1 MNSLHPNKSTIKRFT
16 KSSPCPICRGYEQA
30 PRGSKQRCYGFI
42 SGDGKYAHCTREEH
56 AHGLPLSPN
65 SKTYAHRMEGPC
77 NCGAEHGP
85 ARYESSP
92 ARNGNGNKRDVVAR
106 YNYLDKNEELLLQVC
121 RTDPKGFFQQRP
133 DGAGNWISSLDE
145 GEYFQSK
152 NGKWYPTKKAE
163 EKGWTIP
170 PDAPRKHFPAARRV
184 LYHLPE
190 LLSDPKEPVFIVE
203 GEKDVERLELI
214 ELVATCNP
222 EGAGKWRFVAEQ
234 AREILA
240 GRLIVILPDND
251 TPGRDHALDV
261 ARSLYGAAASIKVV
275 ALPGL
280 PEKGDVA
287 DWIEARLLDGMSLP
301 DIKAALL
308 DIVNAAQAWQPPA
321 DVAPTGA
328 ADTAQATEP
337 PLPLVRVIEPAKP
350 FPVDALGPILG
361 PAAKVIQRATKAPM
375 AMCGNS
381 VLAAATLAVQP
392 YADIEIDGRV
402 FPLSNFFLTV
412 GTTGERKTAVDDLAL
427 FPHKEIQ
434 DTRTDEYKREK
445 KLFEK
450 EMEIYKK
457 AKDKALSQKNKER
470 DAMREALA
478 QLGDPPTPPRSPLL
492 LLDDPTIE
500 GLLKHYHDLGCS
512 SLGIFSG
519 EGARFL
525 GGYGMNPENMLRTA
539 GGLSDL
545 WGGKPLNRIRA
556 GDGTIVVR
564 GRRLSIHLMA
574 QPNVAALLLDNLA
587 LEEQGLLPRFLF
599 VWPEST
605 CGTRMYEAFNAHN
618 VPEFQQYRQRIKE
631 ILDAP
636 LPFREDSESELRPRR
651 IRLSADAKEAFIR
664 FHDGVEEQ
672 IKEGEELHPIKGIAC
687 KAAEHAARLAAVIEL
702 TNNLDAESVRFDSM
716 AQGIILMQHY
726 LSEALRIKT
735 SAISDAKILKAQALL
750 DWLHKN
756 GKKIITLAEA
766 YQRGPNQIRDKK
778 TAMDAFGILEDH
790 NWIIP
795 LPGGAEY
802 DGMKRKVA
810 WEVRS

>member
-1 MNSLHPNKSTIKRFT
+1 MMNSLHKNKRQSKFKKLDLQKAIRATSAVRHNNGTETYWMGHCPVHDDKDPSCKITGEPHDAKVHCFAGCPWQAVRDTLLARGCAAFDVDGLDEAPPAREYNKMAGLADGWEHVSPVPDDAPFPLAEYKKGYPPPTTHWEYLDSKRRLIFYAF
-16 KSSPCPICRGYEQA
+16 R
-30 PRGSKQRCYGFI
+30 FDL
-42 SGDGKYAHCTREEH
+42 GDGKKEVVPQTLWRIKKNGALEWKWKAHPAPRPLYNLHLLT
-56 AHGLPLSPN
+56 AH
-65 SKTYAHRMEGPC
+65 
-77 NCGAEHGP
+77 P
-85 ARYESSP
+85 ARP
-92 ARNGNGNKRDVVAR
+92 VV
-106 YNYLDKNEELLLQVC
+106 V
-121 RTDPKGFFQQRP
+121 
-133 DGAGNWISSLDE
+133 
-145 GEYFQSK
+145 
-152 NGKWYPTKKAE
+152 
-163 EKGWTIP
+163 
-170 PDAPRKHFPAARRV
+170 
-184 LYHLPE
+184 
-190 LLSDPKEPVFIVE
+190 VE
-203 GEKDVERLELI
+203 GEKAADAAAKLLPNYVITTSPGGCNSADKADWTPLKGRDVI
-214 ELVATCNP
+214 I
-222 EGAGKWRFVAEQ
+222 W
-234 AREILA
+234 
-240 GRLIVILPDND
+240 PDAD
-251 TPGRDHALDV
+251 DPGRKYAQDV
-261 ARSLYGAAASIKVV
+261 ARLAHAAGAASVKI
-275 ALPGL
+275 LP
-280 PEKGDVA
+280 
-287 DWIEARLLDGMSLP
+287 ILDGKISGW
-301 DIKAALL
+301 DAADALAEGWTPERAAAYL
-308 DIVNAAQAWQPPA
+308 ATAQAWTPPA
-321 DVAPTGA
+321 DNAPTGA
-328 ADTAQATEP
+328 AETVQATEP

-478 QLGDPPTPPRSPLL
+478 QLGDPPTPPRSPLI

-574 QPNVAALLLDNLA
+574 QPNVSALLLDNLA

>member
-1 MNSLHPNKSTIKRFT
+1 MNSLPRNKSGIKRFT
-16 KSSPCPICRGYEQA
+16 KSNPCPICGGYQEGQRGTRA
-30 PRGSKQRCYGFI
+30 HCYGFL
-42 SGDGKYAHCTREEH
+42 SDDGKYAHCTRREF
-56 AHGLPLSPN
+56 AGALPMN
-65 SKTYAHRMEGPC
+65 SKSNTFAHRLEGPC
-77 NCGAEHGP
+77 KCGHQHGP
-85 ARYESSP
+85 ARYESFQ
-92 ARNGNGNKRDVVAR
+92 ARNNNGKREVVAR
-106 YNYLDKNEELLLQVC
+106 YDYLDEKGELLIEVC
-121 RTDPKGFFQQRP
+121 RMNPKGFYQQRP
-133 DGAGNWISSLDE
+133 DGAGNWIMSLEAGD
-145 GEYFQSK
+145 YYQAK
-152 NGKWYPTKKAE
+152 NGNWFTVESANK
-163 EKGWTIP
+163 KGWTIP
-170 PDAPRKHFPAARRV
+170 LDATRKTFPAARRV
-184 LYHLPE
+184 LYRLPQ
-190 LLSDPKEPVFIVE
+190 LLKADPSEILFITE
-203 GEKDVERLELI
+203 GEKDAEWLELI
-214 ELVATCNP
+214 GCVATCNP
-222 EGAGKWRFVAEQ
+222 EGAGKWHHVAEQ
-234 AREILA
+234 ARKVLA
-240 GRLIVILPDND
+240 GRPVTVLPDND
-251 TPGRDHALDV
+251 DPGRDHAEQV
-261 ARSLYGAAASIKVV
+261 ARSLHGAAASLKVIN
-275 ALPGL
+275 LPGL
-280 PEKGDVA
+280 DKKGDIA
-287 DWIEARLLDGMSLP
+287 DWIEKRLVNDGMSTP

-308 DIVNAAQAWQPPA
+308 DIVNAAPEWTPPA
-321 DVAPTGA
+321 DTAPPGSA
-328 ADTAQATEP
+328 ETAQAMEP

-350 FPVDALGPILG
+350 YPVDALGPILG
-361 PAAKVIQRATKAPM
+361 QAAQAIQRATKAPL

-392 YADIEIDGRV
+392 HADVEIDGRV
-402 FPLSNFFLTV
+402 FPLSNFYLTV

-457 AKDKALSQKNKER
+457 AKDKALQKNKER
-470 DAMREALA
+470 NAMREAVE
-478 QLGDPPTPPRSPLL
+478 QLGDPPKPPRSPLL

-525 GGYGMNPENMLRTA
+525 GGYGMNAENLLKTA

-556 GDGTIVVR
+556 GDGTVVVR

-587 LEEQGLLPRFLF
+587 LEEQGLLPRFLI

-605 CGTRMYEAFNAHN
+605 CGTRTYEAFNAHN
-618 VPEFQQYRQRIKE
+618 TPEFQQYRQRIKA

-636 LPFREDSESELRPRR
+636 LPFREDSDSELQPRR
-651 IRLSADAKEAFIR
+651 IRLSADAKEAYVQ

-672 IKEGEELHPIKGIAC
+672 IREGEELHPIKGIAC
-687 KAAEHAARLAAVIEL
+687 KAAEHAARLAAVMEL
-702 TNNLDAESVRFDSM
+702 TNDLDTESVRFDSM
-716 AQGIILMQHY
+716 AQGIILVQHF
-726 LSEALRIKT
+726 LSEALRLKT
-735 SAISDAKILKAQALL
+735 SAISDTKILKAQTLL

-756 GKKIITLAEA
+756 SKKIITLAEA

-778 TAMDAFGILEDH
+778 TATDALGILEEH
-790 NWIIP
+790 GWIIP